1 MMFCGCTDDPIRP
14 MPSPRLKFR
23 FSAMTQGHQVV
34 AKYGLLAL
42 AEWDRIQR
50 AHQELLQ
57 AVHPIHRCQTCYW
70 TGTLKSD
77 PG

>member
-1 MMFCGCTDDPIRP
+1 
-14 MPSPRLKFR
+14 
-23 FSAMTQGHQVV
+23 MTQGHQVV

-57 AVHPIHRCQTCYW
+57 VTLFTDVRRAIGLVH
-70 TGTLKSD
+70 
-77 PG
+77 